1 MNAGWRDW
9 ISLPPSTGMPR
20 LHGWLL
26 RTGVVLLCAIGGLA
40 LVGMPLETTTPALDP
55 SWVEAYVHFTKT
67 DAQAGVDYMFTYGP
81 LAHFI
86 APAYDPDLYALDL
99 VVAVPMAAMLIIPF
113 AWAAIRRRNILTTL
127 FLTWLVFILVPRSMG
142 NEVGTCAA
150 IITITILLLEDSR
163 KSSAV
168 YALLGTIFAFL
179 SLLKFS
185 MTVMCCASMGALVL
199 QWLLPENRAEK
210 PIWAVAL
217 LGAYG
222 LAFVLFWALAG
233 QEMGNIP
240 AYLIAS
246 VEVSRAYVMGMH
258 TPMNPRYFIFSIALA
273 VLLAVQVGLLAACGK
288 GAIPNARAVLLF
300 TCLALLLAWKMG
312 VARSQPPKFYVP
324 AATIAILLSTPRP
337 GGLLRR
343 GLRQCAPL
351 LALTFATLGILTIYE
366 RSFREHF
373 EWSVVGACETVYGLA
388 APGERRKQ
396 YDRIRE
402 SYRKAYA
409 HPALKEFVGRDT
421 IDIFPPIQSFLLF
434 NDLNYHPR
442 PVFQGYQACS
452 PKLAGWNGAFY
463 DSPEAPTYVL
473 RLPVLS
479 AIDGRFPMA
488 EDAEAVKAL
497 YRNYR
502 PVLWDRD
509 ILVLKKVSRTPPLEQ
524 DGDAPPHRDV
534 GRIGAWIDLGDPG
547 TNWQLL
553 SLYIEPSLRGKLRA
567 LIFQPPMP
575 MIEIRH
581 NDGTV
586 ETWRINI
593 GSIESGFIINPVFE
607 PVQSIEAWPG
617 ASTTRRVE
625 AIRVTVAQDWVL
637 QPTFGYSVETVS
649 PLARAAD

>member
-1 MNAGWRDW
+1 M
-9 ISLPPSTGMPR
+9 SR
-20 LHGWLL
+20 LCGWLL
-26 RTGVVLLCAIGGLA
+26 LGSVVVLYVAGGLA
-40 LVGMPLETTTPALDP
+40 LVGLPLETTTPALDP
-55 SWVEAYVHFTKT
+55 SWVEGYVHFTKT
-67 DAQAGVDYMFTYGP
+67 GAQAGVDYMFTYGP

-86 APAYDPDLYALDL
+86 APAYDPDLYGLDL
-99 VVAVPMAAMLIIPF
+99 VVAVLLAAMLIIPF
-113 AWAAIRRRNILTTL
+113 AWAALRRRNVATTL
-127 FLTWLVFILVPRSMG
+127 FLLWLVFILVPRSMG

-150 IITITILLLEDSR
+150 IITVTTLLLEDSR

-168 YALLGTIFAFL
+168 FALLGTAFAFL

-199 QWLLPENRAEK
+199 QWFLPENRTGK
-210 PIWAVAL
+210 PLWIGAL

-222 LAFVLFWALAG
+222 LAFVLFWILAG
-233 QEMGNIP
+233 QELKGIP
-240 AYLIAS
+240 AYFITS
-246 VEVSRAYVMGMH
+246 IEVSRAYVMGMH
-258 TPMNPRYFIFSIALA
+258 TPMNPRYFLFSIAIA
-273 VLLAVQVGLLAACGK
+273 VVLSVQIGLVAVRGK
-288 GAIPNARAVLLF
+288 DAIPNARAVLLF
-300 TCLALLLAWKMG
+300 ACLALLLAWKMG

-324 AATIAILLSTPRP
+324 AATIAILLSTTRS
-337 GGLLRR
+337 GGLLRQ
-343 GLRQCAPL
+343 GLRQCPPL

-388 APGERRKQ
+388 TPGERRKE

-452 PKLAGWNGAFY
+452 PELAGWNGAFY
-463 DSPEAPTYVL
+463 DSPDAPTYVL

-479 AIDGRFPMA
+479 AIDGRFPMS
-488 EDAEAVKAL
+488 EDAEVLKAL

-509 ILVLKKVSRTPPLEQ
+509 ILVLKKVSDTPPRNQDAEGRAREGVGKVGVWIELE
-524 DGDAPPHRDV
+524 
-534 GRIGAWIDLGDPG
+534 DPG
-547 TNWQLL
+547 ADWQLL
-553 SLYIEPSLRGKLRA
+553 SLHLQPSLGGKLRS

-607 PVQSIEAWPG
+607 PVDSVEAWPG

-625 AIRVTVAQDWVL
+625 AIRVTVAQGQDWVL
-637 QPTFGYSVETVS
+637 QPTFGYTVEMVP
-649 PLARAAD
+649 PLARAAN